1 MAFSVAC
8 VEQKRWH
15 ESQRYMAKQPEVTS
29 KGVFGHIEGIRM
41 LLHGTDLV
49 VEPIEGIIH
58 EREFR
63 KYVAAIVEDVLFVLR
78 RRA

>member
-1 MAFSVAC
+1 
-8 VEQKRWH
+8 
-15 ESQRYMAKQPEVTS
+15 
-29 KGVFGHIEGIRM
+29 M
-41 LLHGTDLV
+41 LLHGTDVV